1 MVILGMG
8 KVLETGYIFNFFFL
22 SSSYL
27 PSLLPFTFALTS
39 LTSPPRIQDR
49 LEREKAPKGS
59 GSLVFWGWGVSTGTV
74 LTVYGLSGCYI
85 SLRLCGGW

>member
-8 KVLETGYIFNFFFL
+8 KVPETGYIFNFFFFL

-27 PSLLPFTFALTS
+27 PSPLPLIFTLTS

-49 LEREKAPKGS
+49 LEREKAPQGEWFISVLGMGS
-59 GSLVFWGWGVSTGTV
+59 M
-74 LTVYGLSGCYI
+74 YREYP
-85 SLRLCGGW
+85 

>member
-27 PSLLPFTFALTS
+27 PSSLPFIFALTS
-39 LTSPPRIQDR
+39 LTSPLRIQDR
-49 LEREKAPKGS
+49 LEREKAPQGERFISVLGMGS
-59 GSLVFWGWGVSTGTV
+59 M
-74 LTVYGLSGCYI
+74 YREYP
-85 SLRLCGGW
+85 